1 MFRLK
6 SLNKFQNFTTQRA
19 FSNIQLENT
28 FDRSNR
34 IPLLSTL
41 LLSTIGFL
49 TVTTAVYTF
58 VNTKYIFAESLH
70 ESMIVDQTDDK
81 SLITQMTLDFDSIKA
96 SKDNINIYMYG
107 SNSGRLID
115 PQSTET
121 YIRNPRPIDVIFIMI
136 YILFQY
142 TSSSKERYYE
152 TWY

>member
-1 MFRLK
+1 
-6 SLNKFQNFTTQRA
+6 
-19 FSNIQLENT
+19 
-28 FDRSNR
+28 
-34 IPLLSTL
+34 
-41 LLSTIGFL
+41 
-49 TVTTAVYTF
+49 
-58 VNTKYIFAESLH
+58 
-70 ESMIVDQTDDK
+70 MIVDQTDDK